1 MAEGLPWRRAV
12 SRPKSIG
19 CISCRWTSSRQPAT
33 LSLRT
38 AGADAAEVRK
48 LAKPPIAAW
57 AVNQLYWKHRDVYD
71 TLVEAAMALRK
82 THQAILGGRRA
93 DLREPQREHEDAL
106 DSALKATLAILQ
118 DAGHPASDATRQA
131 VVTTLRALP
140 SGEPPGRLT
149 GTLQPG
155 GFEMLQGLS
164 IAGGAGIIR
173 PKPVARKESPAPIES
188 SRRGRTAEDRAEA
201 AKAEALRAES
211 AKALREAEQT
221 ARREEFEAMRTTR
234 EAERAAKQLEKA
246 RETLEAAQHAV
257 EEAETAADEAARQ
270 RDAAGRR
277 AKEAGRALENARRH
291 HDTVLRG
298 KG

>member
-1 MAEGLPWRRAV
+1 MAPRRLETEIDRLYQLPLDEF
-12 SRPKSIG
+12 
-19 CISCRWTSSRQPAT
+19 TSARNILA
-33 LSLRT
+33 RT

-48 LAKPPIAAW
+48 LTKPPIAAW
-57 AVNQLYWKHRDVYD
+57 AVNQLYWKRRDAYD
-71 TLVEAAMALRK
+71 ALVEAAMAVRK

-118 DAGHPASDATRQA
+118 DAGHPATDATRQA

-140 SGEPPGRLT
+140 SSEPPGRLT

-164 IAGGAGIIR
+164 IAGGAGTIR
-173 PKPVARKESPAPIES
+173 PKPVATKESPAPIDS
-188 SRRGRTAEDRAEA
+188 PRKGRTAEDRADA
-201 AKAEALRAES
+201 AKAEALRADS

-221 ARREEFEAMRTTR
+221 ARREEFEAMRETR

-246 RETLEAAQHAV
+246 REALEAAQRAV
-257 EEAETAADEAARQ
+257 EEAGTAAEDAARQ

-277 AKEAGRALENARRH
+277 AKEAERALESARRH

-298 KG
+298 KS